1 MKKTWERQKIW
12 IPRENGWDYRLE
24 TEYEADVRARM
35 QLQWYQHAVNFYKA
49 RVRKEHDVQQQP
61 VQARQAQEPM
71 LQQHQMQG
79 PQQQMHMQMQKMQM
93 MQMHMQMQQMHM
105 QMQMQIRE
113 LAKWKRLASAAA
125 ALAIAKPTEKYLEE
139 RIPKAYNFCIQER
152 KAVEKDT
159 LKQQKQRQQPLPAV
173 AGFAL
178 GFPSQETH
186 ATAEERIALELALA
200 ESPYEL

>member
-12 IPRENGWDYRLE
+12 IPRENGWDHRLE

-79 PQQQMHMQMQKMQM
+79 PQQQMQ
-93 MQMHMQMQQMHM
+93 MQMQQE
-105 QMQMQIRE
+105 QMQPGEI
-113 LAKWKRLASAAA
+113 AKWERLASAAA
-125 ALAIAKPTEKYLEE
+125 ALSIGKPTEKYLKE
-139 RIPKAYNFCIQER
+139 RMPKAYNFCIQER
-152 KAVEKDT
+152 KAVEKDS
-159 LKQQKQRQQPLPAV
+159 LKQRKQRQQPLPAV

>member
-24 TEYEADVRARM
+24 TDFEADVRARM
-35 QLQWYQHAVNFYKA
+35 QLQWYQHAVNSYKA
-49 RVRKEHDVQQQP
+49 RVRKEHAVQQQP
-61 VQARQAQEPM
+61 VQAWQAQEPM

-105 QMQMQIRE
+105 QMQMQIRDF
-113 LAKWKRLASAAA
+113 AKWKRLASEAA

-159 LKQQKQRQQPLPAV
+159 LKQRKQRQQPLPAV
-173 AGFAL
+173 AVFPL
-178 GFPSQETH
+178 GFSSQETH

>member
-24 TEYEADVRARM
+24 TDYEADVRARM

-49 RVRKEHDVQQQP
+49 RVRKEPDVQQQP
-61 VQARQAQEPM
+61 VQAWQAQEPM

-113 LAKWKRLASAAA
+113 FAKWKRLASEAA
-125 ALAIAKPTEKYLEE
+125 ALRRPRCKEGGA
-139 RIPKAYNFCIQER
+139 
-152 KAVEKDT
+152 
-159 LKQQKQRQQPLPAV
+159 LP
-173 AGFAL
+173 
-178 GFPSQETH
+178 
-186 ATAEERIALELALA
+186 
-200 ESPYEL
+200 

>member
-1 MKKTWERQKIW
+1 MMKKTWERQKIW

-61 VQARQAQEPM
+61 VQAWQAQEPM

-79 PQQQMHMQMQKMQM
+79 PQQQMQ
-93 MQMHMQMQQMHM
+93 MQMQQE
-105 QMQMQIRE
+105 QMQPGEI
-113 LAKWKRLASAAA
+113 AKWERLASAAA
-125 ALAIAKPTEKYLEE
+125 ALSIGKPTEKYLKE
-139 RIPKAYNFCIQER
+139 RMPKAYNFCIQER

-173 AGFAL
+173 ADCAL
-178 GFPSQETH
+178 GFLSQETH
-186 ATAEERIALELALA
+186 ATAEERIALALALA
-200 ESPYEL
+200 ESPHEL